1 MFIDLH
7 IHSTASDGTDTPE
20 IIAQK
25 ISSHDGIKIFSLTD
39 HDNINGVKKIK
50 SSIPPEVFF
59 INGIEFSCKTP
70 NFKCHILAYFYDE
83 NNAELQAVIE
93 HGRKILR
100 EKVNLRLK
108 YLGELYGINFSAD
121 DLAALNRHETVS
133 KPHIVNFLAES
144 YGKNRRQVYA
154 DLKKFKVGNMR
165 LNISEVISAVKSA
178 GGLTVWA
185 HPLGGEGEKI
195 LSPQEFSTRLEE
207 LISCGINGLEC
218 YYSRYNLEQEKFLA
232 ETARQKNLLISGGS
246 DYHGKNKSDIELGQL
261 GNFDVDIKIYQLTIL
276 QEIFARHENLR
287 VRKAFE
293 IAKTAHKGQ
302 VDKSGVD
309 YIFHPLT
316 VAFQCGG
323 NISALIIALL
333 HDVVEDSDLT
343 FEELQKK
350 IPLTDEELQALKLLT
365 HDEKN
370 PYLEY
375 VEKIKSNELAAQVK
389 IADLK
394 HNSDLSRIDKNFL
407 TEKDFKRVE
416 KYKAALKIL
425 SF

>member
-1 MFIDLH
+1 
-7 IHSTASDGTDTPE
+7 
-20 IIAQK
+20 
-25 ISSHDGIKIFSLTD
+25 
-39 HDNINGVKKIK
+39 
-50 SSIPPEVFF
+50 
-59 INGIEFSCKTP
+59 
-70 NFKCHILAYFYDE
+70 
-83 NNAELQAVIE
+83 
-93 HGRKILR
+93 GRKILR